1 MCTAI
6 ADGHLFGRTLDL
18 EGSYG
23 ENIVITPRRFEHS
36 FLYAT
41 TTQSRFAIIGTAHVS
56 QGVPLYYDA
65 ANEMGLCAA
74 ALRFPEVTV
83 YHPPIN
89 DRLNLASFEV
99 IPWLLCNFESAK
111 KARLALDKLN
121 ITDDDISHSLPS
133 TPLHWMVADKDSAF
147 VIESVADG
155 VKIYDNKIGVM
166 TNAPDFP
173 EQISKLEESDTENL
187 LGDGSSTSRFIRA
200 SYAKTHTLP
209 ESDSPLAI
217 SRFFHIMSTVSLPH
231 GYSRGLGDRPMKTL
245 YTSCIDTKD
254 LIYYFTTYTCRQ
266 IHGVKLGDFDLDS
279 DQLITR
285 PMPDEEKIL
294 YMD

>member
-6 ADGHLFGRTLDL
+6 IDGRLFGRTLDL

-23 ENIVITPRRFEHS
+23 ENIVITPRRFDHR

-41 TTQSRFAIIGTAHVS
+41 APQNCFAIIGTAHVS
-56 QGVPLYYDA
+56 RGVPLYYDA
-65 ANEMGLCAA
+65 ANEMGLCTA

-83 YHPPIN
+83 YRPPIN

-111 KARLALDKLN
+111 EARAAIENLN
-121 ITDDDISHSLPS
+121 ITCDNISPSLPS
-133 TPLHWMVADKDSAF
+133 TPLHWIVADKDSAF

-155 VKIYDNKIGVM
+155 VKIYDNEIGIM

-173 EQISKLEESDTENL
+173 EQISNLKKSDTEKL

-200 SYAKTHTLP
+200 SYAKAHTVQ
-209 ESDSPLAI
+209 ETDRTLAI

-231 GYSRGLGDRPMKTL
+231 GYSRGLGNKPMKTL

-254 LIYYFTTYTCRQ
+254 LIYYFTTYACRQ
-266 IHGVKLGDFDLDS
+266 IHGIRLYDFDLSS
-279 DQLITR
+279 DTLITR
-285 PMPDEEKIL
+285 PMPDGEEIL